1 MPSLFE
7 LDEKLKAAIVEMEDN
22 VTLGTG
28 EIPEELVESFMQL
41 EGEMEGKLFAWGK
54 WFANEKALAEA
65 AREAA
70 RRITNNARA
79 AEANMEF
86 IKVIIGNRLEQY
98 VPKDEKGGK
107 LFDGVTRLSWLKT
120 SKVVGFDED
129 TCEGLPD
136 EFVKITREPRKKLI
150 KEHIKEH
157 GPVDWAHIK
166 TEKIVVIK

>member
-1 MPSLFE
+1 MASLFD

-41 EGEMEGKLFAWGK
+41 EGEMRDKLMDWGRWYK
-54 WFANEKALAEA
+54 NEKALAEA
-65 AREAA
+65 ARAEARTQA
-70 RRITNNARA
+70 ANARA
-79 AEANMEF
+79 AEAKMEF
-86 IKVIIGNRLEQY
+86 IKTIIDNRLAQY

-107 LFDGVTRLSWLKT
+107 LFDGVVRLSWLKT

-136 EFVKITREPRKKLI
+136 EFVKITKEPRKNLI
-150 KEHIKEH
+150 REHIAKH
-157 GPVDWAHIK
+157 GAVDWAHIK
-166 TEKIVVIK
+166 TGKVVVIR